1 MRPGIFGGCFAPALV
16 VAIATWITPSH
27 AYTADQQQLCT
38 GDAFR
43 LCSSE
48 IPNVDRVTA
57 CMVQNQA
64 SLSPG
69 CAQFFRKPVVGATPV
84 GLRKP
89 VKARKAKRLNR
100 MSSSRL
106 LPYN

>member
-1 MRPGIFGGCFAPALV
+1 VRPGIFGLCFAPALA
-16 VAIATWITPSH
+16 VAGAIWATPSH

-57 CMVQNQA
+57 CMVQNQD

-69 CAQFFRKPVVGATPV
+69 CAQFFRRPVVRATPV
-84 GLRKP
+84 ELRKP

-100 MSSSRL
+100 ES
-106 LPYN
+106 